1 MQEEGHGWLREHT
14 PAARAATHGTR
25 QKFGVEIRNAFKF
38 LVDQRLQFQNVGEAV
53 DAGESREAA
62 GEATVARA
70 APLTGESAACS
81 CRASKACTIP
91 ASVWLVVT
99 CRRHV
104 GALHR
109 GHSILLVAR
118 KQPITHS

>member
-1 MQEEGHGWLREHT
+1 M
-14 PAARAATHGTR
+14 
-25 QKFGVEIRNAFKF
+25 
-38 LVDQRLQFQNVGEAV
+38 
-53 DAGESREAA
+53 DAGEAREAA
-62 GEATVARA
+62 GEAACGEAAVACA
-70 APLTGESAACS
+70 APLTGESACS
-81 CRASKACTIP
+81 CRAAKACTIP

-118 KQPITHS
+118 KHPITHS